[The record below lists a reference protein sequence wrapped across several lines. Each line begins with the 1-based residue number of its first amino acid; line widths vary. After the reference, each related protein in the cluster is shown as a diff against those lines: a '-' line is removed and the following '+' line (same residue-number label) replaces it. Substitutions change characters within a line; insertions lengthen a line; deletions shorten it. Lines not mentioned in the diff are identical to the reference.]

1 MKPNEILKIMK
12 SDLKSAEQ
20 SRKDQDLLIETRKK
34 EYNGEPYGNEGKST
48 NRSKIVSRDI
58 KKQDEWQHAT
68 LKDPFVS
75 SSDIIK
81 CSPVTWEDRE
91 VAEQSELILNT
102 QFCRQF
108 NRFSFM
114 TKAIKVLSIEGTC
127 VVQTGWE
134 YEEEEIEVEIP
145 IFYINPITGEQV
157 VTGTRTET
165 QIKVLVNKPTAKV
178 CRNEDVFI
186 DPTCQDDL
194 DNAQFVIYRYETD
207 LSTLRQDG
215 RYKNL
220 DKVANMKEDS
230 KEDATSDW
238 DYDPEDETEFKF
250 TDNPR
255 KKIIVYEYWGYL
267 DRDDDGIAEP
277 VVCAWVGNVIIRLED
292 NPFPDKKVPF
302 IVIPF
307 SAVPFSVYGESNADL
322 ISDNQKINTAM
333 LRGIVNS
340 MASANG
346 GQKGVPKGLLDN
358 LNSKRFFSGENY
370 EYNPG
375 QGQVVESTYTPIPN
389 SAFDTIAL
397 MKNDIE
403 SMTGVKSFSGGISGN
418 SLGST
423 ATGARGALD
432 ATATRRLNIVRN
444 IAENLIK
451 PLMRKWMVYNS
462 EFLED
467 SQVVRITNDKFV
479 EIRRDDLAGNIDIDI
494 QVSTAEDNSAK
505 AQELSFLLQTLGQD
519 DIEYR
524 KIIQI
529 EIAKLQRMPD
539 LAKKIEEYQPQPDP
553 IAQRKAELEIALLE
567 AQIANEQAKGME
579 NAVDVE
585 LKKAKTANELANA
598 RLVNEDT
605 DLKALQFL
613 EKSSGAEHL
622 KEIEKQKQKTE
633 GDLMKERAKQI
644 NKQVGN

>member
-34 EYNGEPYGNEGKST
+34 EYNGEPYGNEGKAA

-81 CSPVTWEDRE
+81 CSPVTWEDRKA
-91 VAEQSELILNT
+91 AEQSEIILNT

-127 VVQTGWE
+127 VVQTGWD
-134 YEEEEIEVEIP
+134 YEDEEVEVEVP

-165 QIKVLVNKPTAKV
+165 QTKILVNKPTAKV

-238 DYDPEDETEFKF
+238 DYDPEDETEFRF

-302 IVIPF
+302 IVVPF
-307 SAVPFSVYGESNADL
+307 SAVPFSMYGESNADL

-346 GQKGVPKGLLDN
+346 GQKGIPKGYLDD
-358 LNSKRFFSGENY
+358 LNTKRFLSGENY
-370 EYNPG
+370 QYNPG
-375 QGQVVESTYTPIPN
+375 QGQIVESTYTPIPS

-418 SLGST
+418 SLGVT

-451 PLMRKWMVYNS
+451 PLMRKWIVYNS

-467 SQVVRITNDKFV
+467 SQVVRYTNEFV
-479 EIRRDDLAGNIDIDI
+479 KIRRDDLAGNIDIDI

-524 KIIQI
+524 KLIQI

-539 LAKKIEEYQPQPDP
+539 LVKKIEEYQPQPDP

-585 LKKAKTANELANA
+585 LKKAKTANELANV

-613 EKSSGAEHL
+613 EKSSGADHL
-622 KEIEKQKQKTE
+622 KEIEKQRQKAE
-633 GDLMKERAKQI
+633 GDIMKEKVKQL
-644 NKQVGN
+644 NKQEGI